1 MKKSK
6 FTEEQIVRILQE
18 AAEGKNTH
26 VQLCKEHGVNLN
38 TFYIWRRKYG
48 GLETQD
54 VRRLRDLERENDE
67 LKKLV
72 AERELEISA
81 VRKLFRKTG
90 GRSPASCG
98 SETTDGG
105 GCEGQT
111 GVLHRGRLQRRPVP
125 ETRAE

>member
-48 GLETQD
+48 GLETRD

-81 VRKLFRKTG
+81 VRKLFRKNG
-90 GRSPASCG
+90 WALP
-98 SETTDGG
+98 SELR
-105 GCEGQT
+105 E
-111 GVLHRGRLQRRPVP
+111 RNY
-125 ETRAE
+125 

>member
-18 AAEGKNTH
+18 AAEGKKTH
-26 VQLCKEHGVNLN
+26 TELCKEHGVNLN
-38 TFYIWRRKYG
+38 TFYIWRRKYA

-54 VRRLRDLERENDE
+54 VKRMKELERENDE

-81 VRKLFRKTG
+81 VRKLFRKNG
-90 GRSPASCG
+90 WSLPSELRERSY
-98 SETTDGG
+98 
-105 GCEGQT
+105 
-111 GVLHRGRLQRRPVP
+111 
-125 ETRAE
+125 